1 MKIHLCTG
9 LPRSGSTILLNI
21 LQQNPRI
28 FTSSTCVV
36 PRLLNDLL
44 TKTKVKEEFMAMEQ
58 TKADKAMYG
67 FARGATYGWYEGL
80 TDKPVAFFE
89 ESLLEQSVSLIPR
102 K

>member
-1 MKIHLCTG
+1 
-9 LPRSGSTILLNI
+9 
-21 LQQNPRI
+21 
-28 FTSSTCVV
+28 
-36 PRLLNDLL
+36 
-44 TKTKVKEEFMAMEQ
+44 MAMEQ